1 MRLEGVCGWCV
12 SGPKTPP
19 ADLLPAA
26 APPAG
31 PEWLEKAPLPG
42 LLVKAGGAA
51 ETPHLQIA
59 QRQNIVRTGV
69 CVGQI
74 V

>member
-1 MRLEGVCGWCV
+1 M

-31 PEWLEKAPLPG
+31 PWWLVKAPLPG
-42 LLVKAGGAA
+42 LLAKAAGAA
-51 ETPHLQIA
+51 ETPRLKSEQKE
-59 QRQNIVRTGV
+59 NVKTGV
-69 CVGQI
+69 CGTQVNR
-74 V
+74 